1 MPNVTENAVAGL
13 EEMKQPPAGTVV
25 VDAKPAGAV
34 SLPVGVEASEQNPEE
49 QSKIISETVIMA
61 SDIPATDDAPVD
73 VVKQEK
79 P

>member
-1 MPNVTENAVAGL
+1 MAPQVPAPASQ
-13 EEMKQPPAGTVV
+13 EEIKQPPGGTIV

-49 QSKIISETVIMA
+49 QSKIVGETVIMA
-61 SDIPATDDAPVD
+61 SDVPATDEAPLD
-73 VVKQEK
+73 VVQQEK